1 MRVKNSLLLRGA
13 SQARKRI
20 GEVSMNTSLKQRV
33 EMERLLSNWKKY
45 LDSIPPASDD
55 LKLHKWLGMNTAIVK
70 KDHFNRVL
78 RSFVYDMRARL
89 DALPQ

>member
-1 MRVKNSLLLRGA
+1 MY
-13 SQARKRI
+13 
-20 GEVSMNTSLKQRV
+20 TSSKQRA

-55 LKLHKWLGMNTAIVK
+55 LKLHRWLGMNTSIVK
-70 KDHFNRVL
+70 KDNFNNVL
-78 RSFVYDMRARL
+78 RLFVDKMRTRL

>member
-1 MRVKNSLLLRGA
+1 MT
-13 SQARKRI
+13 I
-20 GEVSMNTSLKQRV
+20 SLKQRA
-33 EMERLLSNWKKY
+33 EMERLLFNWKKY

-78 RSFVYDMRARL
+78 KSFVHDMRTSL

>member
-1 MRVKNSLLLRGA
+1 MRVKNSLLLRRA
-13 SQARKRI
+13 SQARKRN
-20 GEVSMNTSLKQRV
+20 GELSMTISLKQRA
-33 EMERLLSNWKKY
+33 EMERLLFNWNKY

-55 LKLHKWLGMNTAIVK
+55 LKLHKWLGMETAIVK

-78 RSFVYDMRARL
+78 KSFVHDMRTSL

>member
-1 MRVKNSLLLRGA
+1 
-13 SQARKRI
+13 
-20 GEVSMNTSLKQRV
+20 MNISLKQRA

-55 LKLHKWLGMNTAIVK
+55 LKLHKWLGMETAIVK

-78 RSFVYDMRARL
+78 KSFVHDMRTSL

>member
-1 MRVKNSLLLRGA
+1 
-13 SQARKRI
+13 
-20 GEVSMNTSLKQRV
+20 
-33 EMERLLSNWKKY
+33 MERLLFNWKKY

-55 LKLHKWLGMNTAIVK
+55 LKLHKWLGMETAIVK

-78 RSFVYDMRARL
+78 KSFVHDMRTSL

>member
-1 MRVKNSLLLRGA
+1 
-13 SQARKRI
+13 
-20 GEVSMNTSLKQRV
+20 MNISLKQRV

-45 LDSIPPASDD
+45 LESIPPASDD

>member
-1 MRVKNSLLLRGA
+1 
-13 SQARKRI
+13 
-20 GEVSMNTSLKQRV
+20 MNISSRQRV
-33 EMERLLSNWKKY
+33 EMERLLFNWKKY

-55 LKLHKWLGMNTAIVK
+55 LKLHKWLGMETAIVK

-78 RSFVYDMRARL
+78 KSFVHDMRTSL

>member
-1 MRVKNSLLLRGA
+1 
-13 SQARKRI
+13 
-20 GEVSMNTSLKQRV
+20 MNISLKQRA
-33 EMERLLSNWKKY
+33 EMERLLFNWNKY

-55 LKLHKWLGMNTAIVK
+55 LKLHKWLGMDTAIVK

-78 RSFVYDMRARL
+78 KSFVHDMRTSL

>member
-1 MRVKNSLLLRGA
+1 
-13 SQARKRI
+13 
-20 GEVSMNTSLKQRV
+20 MNISLKQRV
-33 EMERLLSNWKKY
+33 EMERLLSNWRKY

-55 LKLHKWLGMNTAIVK
+55 LKLHKWLGMDTSIVK

-78 RSFVYDMRARL
+78 KSFVHDMRTRL

>member
-1 MRVKNSLLLRGA
+1 
-13 SQARKRI
+13 
-20 GEVSMNTSLKQRV
+20 MNISLKQRV
-33 EMERLLSNWKKY
+33 EMERLLFNWKKY

-55 LKLHKWLGMNTAIVK
+55 LKLHKWLGMDTAIVK

-78 RSFVYDMRARL
+78 KSFVHDMRTSL

>member
-1 MRVKNSLLLRGA
+1 
-13 SQARKRI
+13 
-20 GEVSMNTSLKQRV
+20 MNISLKQRV
-33 EMERLLSNWKKY
+33 VMERLLSNWEKY

-55 LKLHKWLGMNTAIVK
+55 LKLHKWLGMNTTIVK

-78 RSFVYDMRARL
+78 RSFVHEMRTRL

>member
-1 MRVKNSLLLRGA
+1 
-13 SQARKRI
+13 
-20 GEVSMNTSLKQRV
+20 MNTSLKQRV
-33 EMERLLSNWKKY
+33 EMERLLSNWKNY

-55 LKLHKWLGMNTAIVK
+55 LKLHKWLGMDTAIVK

-78 RSFVYDMRARL
+78 RYFVHDMRTRL